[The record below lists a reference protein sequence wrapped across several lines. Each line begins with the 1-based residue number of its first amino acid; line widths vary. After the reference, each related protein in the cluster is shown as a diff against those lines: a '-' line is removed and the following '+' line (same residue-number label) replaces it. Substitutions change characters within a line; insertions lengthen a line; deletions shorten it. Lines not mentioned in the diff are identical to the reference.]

1 MTFDT
6 IIAEV
11 RQTRDELAKRF
22 NYDLRAIIQD
32 ARDRQAAG
40 GRKVVTLPPRP
51 ARKTTRTPTPDQ
63 PLQSSGPAIPVSES
77 PPLPPTATTSEV

>member
-1 MTFDT
+1 MALDS

-32 ARDRQAAG
+32 ARERQAAG

-51 ARKTTRTPTPDQ
+51 VITTAGA
-63 PLQSSGPAIPVSES
+63 LS
-77 PPLPPTATTSEV
+77 PNPPMKQTGAELRLSDF